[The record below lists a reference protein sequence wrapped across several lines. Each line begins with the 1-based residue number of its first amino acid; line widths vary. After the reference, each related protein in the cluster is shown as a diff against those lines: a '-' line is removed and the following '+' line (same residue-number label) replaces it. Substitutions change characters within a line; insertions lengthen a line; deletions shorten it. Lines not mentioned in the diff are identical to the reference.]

1 MSTRIWKG
9 ALLTGLSIALGVVGG
24 YWFAQQRMNAMPDGA
39 AEQSPKTQDERK
51 VLYWYDP
58 MVPQQKF
65 DKPGKSPFM
74 DMELV
79 PRYADSAADGADG
92 AAISIDPSLT
102 QNLGLRLATV
112 TRGVLASSLD
122 VVGVLAFNER
132 DVAVIQARTAGF
144 VERVYARAPGDV
156 LKANAPLA
164 DLLVPEWA
172 AAQEE
177 FLALKRNGDADLL
190 AAARQRLR
198 LTGMPASLIT
208 QVERSSKSQPTL
220 TLISPIG
227 GVLQQLDVRV
237 GMTVAAGETLARVNG
252 LSSVWLAVAVP
263 ESEAGSIVVGQT
275 VEARLP
281 AFPGTVLNGTVSA
294 ILPETNPD
302 SRTIR
307 VRVELP
313 NPDGRLRPG
322 LTAQVRLNRSTEQSV
337 LWVPSEALIRTGRRT
352 LVMLAEDGGRYRPVE
367 VQLGQENDGKTAI
380 LKGLEEGQQVVS
392 SGQFLLDSEASLKG
406 IIASTLETSPP
417 AATASA
423 SALHEAEGQIVEINS
438 KDVTLAHGPFKTLGM
453 PGMTM
458 TFPLADPTLMQGLK
472 SGDKVRVSAS
482 QTDDG
487 LRVERLE
494 KQGGQP

>member
-1 MSTRIWKG
+1 MSTRIWNG
-9 ALLTGLSIALGVVGG
+9 ALLIGLSIALGVVGG
-24 YWFAQQRMNAMPDGA
+24 YRFAQQRMNGMPSA
-39 AEQSPKTQDERK
+39 LAEQSPKTQDERK
-51 VLYWYDP
+51 ALYWYDP
-58 MVPQQKF
+58 MYPQQKF

-74 DMELV
+74 DMQLV
-79 PRYADSAADGADG
+79 PQYADAATNS

-112 TRGVLASSLD
+112 TRGVLTSSLD
-122 VVGVLAFNER
+122 VVGVLTFNER

-144 VERVYARAPGDV
+144 VERVYARAPGDI

-164 DLLVPEWA
+164 DILVPEWA

-198 LTGMPASLIT
+198 LTGMPAALIT
-208 QVERSSKSQPTL
+208 QVERSGKIQPNLTL
-220 TLISPIG
+220 TSPIS
-227 GVLQQLDVRV
+227 GVLQELDVRT

-263 ESEAGSIVVGQT
+263 ESETGSIVVGQT

-281 AFPGTVLNGTVSA
+281 AFSGTVLKGTVSA
-294 ILPETNPD
+294 ILPETNMD
-302 SRTIR
+302 SRTVR

-322 LTAQVRLNRSTEQSV
+322 LSAQVRLNHTTEQSV

-352 LVMLAEDGGRYRPVE
+352 LVMLAEDAGRYRPVE
-367 VQLGQENDGKTAI
+367 VQLGQENDGKTAV
-380 LKGLEEGQQVVS
+380 LKGLQEGQHVVS

-406 IIASTLETSPP
+406 IVAGTLEMPAPP
-417 AATASA
+417 TAA
-423 SALHEAEGQIVEINS
+423 SALHESEGQVLQINS

-458 TFPLADPTLMQGLK
+458 TFPLADPALMQGLK
-472 SGDKVRVSAS
+472 SGDKVRVSVS

-494 KQGGQP
+494 KLGGQP